1 MQTIG
6 NVNDGMPGYKKINGN
21 ASTIVSDLQ
30 TAIKKILQDG
40 VQVSLIQ

>member
-6 NVNDGMPGYKKINGN
+6 NVNDNMPSYKIINGN
-21 ASTIVSDLQ
+21 TSTIISNLQ
-30 TAIKKILQDG
+30 TAIKTILQNG